1 MHSLENNLLIY
12 MHKKEVKKMVE
23 TGLSSVGKSDDI
35 SIVDERGN
43 IRLESEAFGITLS
56 LIKAGSDRDDVGREY
71 SWDDSVKI
79 DILTKGNKIGT
90 LKLNAMQAGY
100 LLTAFN
106 HPEVKAELN
115 RRIKAE
121 REKHLAE
128 ISQIKL

>member
-1 MHSLENNLLIY
+1 
-12 MHKKEVKKMVE
+12 MVE
-23 TGLSSVGKSDDI
+23 TGLSSAGKSDDM
-35 SIVDERGN
+35 SIFDERGN
-43 IRLESEAFGITLS
+43 IGLESEAFGISLS
-56 LIKAGSDRDDVGREY
+56 LIKAGSDRDDVGKEY

-106 HPEVKAELN
+106 HPEIKAELS

-128 ISQIKL
+128 ISQIKF